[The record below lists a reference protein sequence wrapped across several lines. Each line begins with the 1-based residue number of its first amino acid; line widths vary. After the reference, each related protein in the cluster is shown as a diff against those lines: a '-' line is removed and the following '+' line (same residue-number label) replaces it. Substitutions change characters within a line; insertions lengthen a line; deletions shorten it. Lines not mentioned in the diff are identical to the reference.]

1 MKINQ
6 IMQNVWRREGV
17 FNLLPTVA
25 LYYANDKITK
35 DYGIIVGWLCWTYS
49 VEIWK
54 YL

>member
-6 IMQNVWRREGV
+6 VMQNVWRREGV

-35 DYGIIVGWLCWTYS
+35 DYGVIVGWLCWTYS
-49 VEIWK
+49 VETWT